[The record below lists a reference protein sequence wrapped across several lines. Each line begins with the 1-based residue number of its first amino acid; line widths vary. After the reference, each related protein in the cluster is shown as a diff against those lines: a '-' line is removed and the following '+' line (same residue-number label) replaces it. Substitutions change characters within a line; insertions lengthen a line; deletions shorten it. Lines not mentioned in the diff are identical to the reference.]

1 MRNTVLLIEDNVEMA
16 ENICS
21 ILKLADY
28 NVLSAANGKQGIEIA
43 QKQIPDLIICD
54 IMMPEL
60 DGYGVLHILNKD
72 PALSNIPFIFLTAKI
87 DKNDLRT
94 GMNLGADDYIMKPF
108 YGLDLLKV
116 VEIRLKKNEQL
127 KTNLKNGY
135 GLNEFTSK
143 AQSLKE
149 FERLSEHKHVR
160 FFKKKELIFMEG
172 QGAFD
177 LYYIISGEVKTYKVN
192 YDGKELI
199 TGFHQPGDFLG
210 YVSLLEGTPHH
221 ESAEVREDAEI
232 SIIPRQEFV
241 EMVYSSK
248 NIAKQFIKILSNNLI
263 EAENR
268 LLDIA
273 YQSVRQRVA
282 KALLKIHNM
291 IDTERA
297 RQVITI
303 TRKDISNL
311 IGTATES
318 LNRTLADFKEEG
330 LIEIRDEGIRI
341 LEKTKLERAANI
353 QFMGRLVQNSY
364 RKQV

>member
-1 MRNTVLLIEDNVEMA
+1 MRNTILLIEDNVEMA

-21 ILKLADY
+21 ILKLAHY
-28 NVLSAANGKQGIEIA
+28 NVLSAANGKVGVEIA
-43 QKQIPDLIICD
+43 QKQAPDLIICD
-54 IMMPEL
+54 ILMPEL

-72 PALSNIPFIFLTAKI
+72 PELSNIPFIFLTAKTE
-87 DKNDLRT
+87 KNDLRT

-127 KTNLKNGY
+127 KTNFQNGNHD
-135 GLNEFTSK
+135 LNGSSSK
-143 AQSLKE
+143 VNEQKE

-160 FFKKKELIFMEG
+160 LFRRKELIFMEG
-172 QGAFD
+172 QGAYD
-177 LYYIISGEVKTYKVN
+177 LYFIVSGEVKTYKVN

-199 TGFHQPGDFLG
+199 TGFHHAGDFLG
-210 YVSLLEGTPHH
+210 YVPLLEGTPHH
-221 ESAEVREDAEI
+221 ESAEVRENSEI
-232 SIIPRQEFV
+232 SIIPKQGFL
-241 EMVYSSK
+241 EMVYTSK
-248 NIAKQFIKILSNNLI
+248 NIAKKFIKMLSNNLI

-282 KALLKIHNM
+282 GALLKIHNNTD
-291 IDTERA
+291 ITNP

-330 LIEIRDEGIRI
+330 LIEIRGEGIRI
-341 LEKTKLERAANI
+341 LEKTKLER
-353 QFMGRLVQNSY
+353 NSKHPGY
-364 RKQV
+364 SPVRIHSKY